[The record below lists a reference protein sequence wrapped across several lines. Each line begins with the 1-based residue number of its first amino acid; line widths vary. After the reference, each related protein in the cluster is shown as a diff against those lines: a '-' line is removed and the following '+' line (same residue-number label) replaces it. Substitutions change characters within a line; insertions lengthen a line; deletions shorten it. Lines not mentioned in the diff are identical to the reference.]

1 MLGLRGGPPG
11 PEAALL
17 SPLLTAG
24 EAHPEALL
32 QLPGGAVTDR
42 GHTSTVPNGGA
53 VRKAIHALKYQ
64 GVRAVAPTLGQLLV
78 PFLAQEGLEGDL
90 LVPVP
95 LHPKRERQRGYN
107 QSLLLAQAVGRATGL
122 AVEPRALT
130 RVTSVPSQVSLRA
143 EERCANVAEAFRA
156 RPESVV
162 GRRILVIDDV
172 CTTGAT
178 LEACALALKEAGAVS
193 VWGLALA
200 REA

>member
-1 MLGLRGGPPG
+1 MKATSWSRCRCIPSAKG
-11 PEAALL
+11 
-17 SPLLTAG
+17 SAG
-24 EAHPEALL
+24 I
-32 QLPGGAVTDR
+32 
-42 GHTSTVPNGGA
+42 TS
-53 VRKAIHALKYQ
+53 RC
-64 GVRAVAPTLGQLLV
+64 
-78 PFLAQEGLEGDL
+78 
-90 LVPVP
+90 
-95 LHPKRERQRGYN
+95 
-107 QSLLLAQAVGRATGL
+107 SLAQAVGRATGL

-143 EERCANVAEAFRA
+143 EERRANVAEAFRA